1 MRNKWLIAGL
11 LGAAELAVVGAM
23 VLAARGGLTWQNVLG
38 FAWPIAGG
46 GGFSATADQD
56 QSFAVGQ
63 AASLDVESTFGA
75 ITVTGG
81 TGHEIAVHAHK
92 TGWGADQAAA
102 DAALAALKIT
112 LTQSGNAVTVKVE
125 QPSGLIVLNQS
136 HNNGVDFTVAV
147 PSDAAVKAHTSFG
160 DVQVAGASGGVDAR
174 TSAGRAGARLV
185 SGPVVLHSD
194 FGPVSLENATVST
207 VNARSS
213 SGSVTLSQV
222 AASGAVELH
231 SDFGPIEYQGG
242 RAASLTARTSN
253 GRVTLTGLAVDGAAD
268 ARSDFGSLTVSQ
280 VTAGSYAVNSSNGS
294 ISIDGAAGTVQASSD
309 FGQVSVVHAAGVT
322 LDLHS
327 SNGTVTFSGSLGAGP
342 HSLTSDFGNVTLS
355 LPANTAADVDL
366 STGFGSIHSTLP
378 VTASGDLSR
387 EHLAGALNG
396 GGPRLTVKTSNG
408 NITLDTLSS

>member
-11 LGAAELAVVGAM
+11 LGLAELGVLGGM

-38 FAWPIAGG
+38 FAWPVVGG
-46 GGFSATADQD
+46 GRFSATADQD

-63 AASLDVESTFGA
+63 AASLDVENAFGA

-81 TGHEIAVHAHK
+81 TGHEIVVHAHK

-112 LTQSGNAVTVKVE
+112 LTQAGNAVTVKVE

-136 HNNGVDFTVAV
+136 HNNGVDFTVEV

-160 DVQVAGASGGVDAR
+160 DVQVAGASGGVDAS
-174 TSAGRAGARLV
+174 TSAGRAGARAV
-185 SGPVVLHSD
+185 GGPVVLRSD
-194 FGPVSLENATVST
+194 FGAVSLENATVST

-213 SGSVTLSQV
+213 SGSVTLTQV
-222 AASGAVELH
+222 TASGAVELH
-231 SDFGPIEYQGG
+231 SDFGPLDYQGG
-242 RAASLTARTSN
+242 RAASLMARTSN
-253 GRVTLTGLAVDGAAD
+253 GKVTLAGLTIDGAAD
-268 ARSDFGSLTVSQ
+268 ARSDFGSLSVSQ
-280 VTAGSYAVNSSNGS
+280 VMAGSYAINSSNGNV
-294 ISIDGAAGTVQASSD
+294 SIDGAAGSVQASSD
-309 FGQVSVVHAAGVT
+309 FGRVSVVHAAGVT

-327 SNGTVTFSGSLGAGP
+327 SNGSVTFSGSLGAGP
-342 HSLTSDFGNVTLS
+342 HSLSSDFGNVVLT

-387 EHLAGALNG
+387 EHWTGALNG

-408 NITLDTLSS
+408 NITLDALSS